1 MQQKFSLEIFYC
13 EFYPKTHC
21 RILFLSYRIYSF
33 SSNKTCFMGS
43 LGKNSLSGYPTQKRG
58 RENNRRGSALP
69 CLLSLTSSRALERQI
84 SRARGVFS
92 HSKAKNPKP
101 FSKWD
106 WVFPASL
113 SIHRTIFPN
122 PVWCTPYFWAATCS
136 PCHWFPISPLQ
147 MPSVFAPWLIIK
159 LLNQLLHPRVC
170 KSKHNLQL
178 PLLKCK

>member
-1 MQQKFSLEIFYC
+1 MSSTQKGSAE
-13 EFYPKTHC
+13 
-21 RILFLSYRIYSF
+21 SF
-33 SSNKTCFMGS
+33 SWVTE
-43 LGKNSLSGYPTQKRG
+43 YI
-58 RENNRRGSALP
+58 
-69 CLLSLTSSRALERQI
+69 LSLLTKLALWDLW
-84 SRARGVFS
+84 ARTVSQHRKEGEKIIGEDQPRDASPPWPAAGHWRDKYPEPEVFS
-92 HSKAKNPKP
+92 AISASKAKKPKP

-113 SIHRTIFPN
+113 SIHRIIFPS